1 MSSEVFV
8 WVNLGIG
15 FLLILLVWVGKR
27 GALKPSSLNLRR
39 GGSGAGADPRKPV
52 VNAKNVSK
60 NNVHFHSKPQDP
72 AEAKIKNLNVIFMF
86 NGHSFDAYEVL
97 GVPAGANLDMT
108 EKAYREIIKNKP
120 TDSEFFGAAWAAIKH
135 DRT

>member
-39 GGSGAGADPRKPV
+39 GGGDADLRKPTTA
-52 VNAKNVSK
+52 AKNATQSD
-60 NNVHFHSKPQDP
+60 VHFQSKPQDP
-72 AEAKIKNLNVIFMF
+72 LEAKMKNLNVIFMF

-97 GVPAGANLDMT
+97 GVPAGANLEMT

-120 TDSEFFGAAWAAIKH
+120 SDNEFFTAAWAAIKH
-135 DRT
+135 DRS